1 MKSSFYVLFLGILIA
16 SLVLP
21 VIASAQIECCKL
33 AKAITLDGIDYI
45 KDAIVGAP
53 GTTLATCPHGV
64 PAGQN
69 ATDKWGVICFLN
81 MMNIVINW
89 IFIALMILVII
100 LVLFGAFDI
109 MTAGGNVEKVTLGRT
124 RIMYAAIGLIVALVA
139 RAIPSIVRSIFG

>member
-1 MKSSFYVLFLGILIA
+1 MIKSSFFVLFLGILIA

-33 AKAITLDGIDYI
+33 SKAIELDGVPYS
-45 KDAIVGAP
+45 AGSIVGP
-53 GTTLATCPHGV
+53 LGGICPLG
-64 PAGQN
+64 AIGST
-69 ATDKWGVICFLN
+69 TDKWGVICFLN

-100 LVLFGAFDI
+100 LVLLGAFDI

-139 RAIPSIVRSIFG
+139 RAVPSIVRSIFG